1 MRNHEAETL
10 TRWHIH
16 PNTREN
22 SHHDPSRNSVPS
34 RLYEESM
41 PVGEFISSKQRR
53 SMTRPHR
60 KRREKQQG
68 DYHVLISSDSV

>member
-1 MRNHEAETL
+1 MTVC
-10 TRWHIH
+10 WIH
-16 PNTREN
+16 VLRVGG
-22 SHHDPSRNSVPS
+22 HYH
-34 RLYEESM
+34 LMLMGYEESM